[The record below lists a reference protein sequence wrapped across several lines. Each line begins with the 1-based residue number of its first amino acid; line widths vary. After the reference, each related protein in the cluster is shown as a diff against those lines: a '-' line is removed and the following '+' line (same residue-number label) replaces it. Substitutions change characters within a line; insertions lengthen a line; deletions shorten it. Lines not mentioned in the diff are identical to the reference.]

1 MQVYWKIEIKQL
13 PLSIHTIWWDLSV
26 IIMIRCSYQC
36 DAVDRIPFTHLIYR
50 QDSRNNVTNLL
61 WLLME
66 FHIFN
71 EDLTETLL
79 FWYYY
84 VLYHLPLRTTFMR
97 KEQMFH
103 VDCFAGFLKHV
114 CNHLFNTNLLLNY
127 VSETIRLFSH
137 GSCMLNSTRNM
148 GKLC

>member
-1 MQVYWKIEIKQL
+1 
-13 PLSIHTIWWDLSV
+13 
-26 IIMIRCSYQC
+26 
-36 DAVDRIPFTHLIYR
+36 
-50 QDSRNNVTNLL
+50 
-61 WLLME
+61 
-66 FHIFN
+66 
-71 EDLTETLL
+71 
-79 FWYYY
+79 
-84 VLYHLPLRTTFMR
+84 MR

-148 GKLC
+148 GKL

>member
-1 MQVYWKIEIKQL
+1 
-13 PLSIHTIWWDLSV
+13 
-26 IIMIRCSYQC
+26 
-36 DAVDRIPFTHLIYR
+36 
-50 QDSRNNVTNLL
+50 
-61 WLLME
+61 
-66 FHIFN
+66 
-71 EDLTETLL
+71 
-79 FWYYY
+79 
-84 VLYHLPLRTTFMR
+84 MR